1 MKRSTL
7 VYQFQLQ
14 VAVVLIKLPHAATS
28 HKDFSWETY
37 VAVLRLNS
45 SKQL

>member
-28 HKDFSWETY
+28 HKDFLWKTSET
-37 VAVLRLNS
+37 AVCQRLRTV
-45 SKQL
+45 